1 MLARGSC
8 LVTRRAVVV
17 TVCVFAI
24 PRGHNFWKLKKA
36 SLFCEL
42 NLDRHLEYPKS
53 FETPSNEGTEGTV

>member
-17 TVCVFAI
+17 TVLTVCVFAI
-24 PRGHNFWKLKKA
+24 PRGHNFWKLKKT

-42 NLDRHLEYPKS
+42 NLDRHLEYSKS
-53 FETPSNEGTEGTV
+53 FETPSNEGSV